1 MEKQHGIL
9 LTCCVVTFKMFF
21 FISCCILLFYY
32 LSSQQYNKHY
42 SCMLHCVIY
51 SFVSF
56 WTNYKAPQQSYWQH
70 VHRFSSTG
78 AQLRAELLPEDNGQ
92 PPAEAAVTRSESQ
105 WRTEGHRHQTVKVN
119 HLACNT
125 AKSLTF
131 RKRSPGSPEGV
142 AHNMHPSR
150 RSF

>member
-1 MEKQHGIL
+1 
-9 LTCCVVTFKMFF
+9 
-21 FISCCILLFYY
+21 
-32 LSSQQYNKHY
+32 
-42 SCMLHCVIY
+42 MLHCVIY

-56 WTNYKAPQQSYWQH
+56 WTNYKAPQQSYRQH

-78 AQLRAELLPEDNGQ
+78 AQLLAELLPEDNGQ
-92 PPAEAAVTRSESQ
+92 QLAEAAVTRSDSQ

-131 RKRSPGSPEGV
+131 RKRSPGSPEEV
-142 AHNMHPSR
+142 AHNMQSIKEV
-150 RSF
+150 FLI